1 MTVRT
6 LGSLGRLEPGSV
18 GAGGASGSK
27 QCGRGRQPAA
37 LRVSA
42 CLRSFLPSF
51 LHSLSKYAFMRCQV
65 SPSLS
70 ILGLGRAACVPSVH
84 SPSWSV
90 SEQRQGLDQAWWG
103 CRNVPG

>member
-1 MTVRT
+1 MTLRT
-6 LGSLGRLEPGSV
+6 LGSLGRLEPGAG

-27 QCGRGRQPAA
+27 QCGWGRQPAA

-42 CLRSFLPSF
+42 CLCSFLPS
-51 LHSLSKYAFMRCQV
+51 LAQQV
-65 SPSLS
+65 CVHEVAGAPSLC
-70 ILGLGRAACVPSVH
+70 ILGPGRAARMPSVH
-84 SPSWSV
+84 SPHSWSV